1 TRRGTRQPCGAR
13 CVPGRLRMLLQLEGV
28 IAGYGSGSDI
38 LRGVDLSLDSGAF
51 TCLIGPNG
59 AGKSTLL
66 RTISGLL
73 RPRQGRIL
81 LRGRDIGGRRAGLP
95 FPGGIAHVPPGP
107 RTFPPLTVRD
117 NVLMGARAL
126 ADPAAGVAG
135 RA

>member
-1 TRRGTRQPCGAR
+1 
-13 CVPGRLRMLLQLEGV
+13 MLLQLEGV

-81 LRGRDIGGRRAGLP
+81 LRGRDIGGGRPDLTLREGTR
-95 FPGGIAHVPPGP
+95 HVPPRP
-107 RTFPPLTVRD
+107 SSPPPHKGWAT
-117 NVLMGARAL
+117 
-126 ADPAAGVAG
+126 
-135 RA
+135 